1 MSEIRT
7 MDTRTL
13 VTFEGEPC
21 FNPQPGDMVRFCVEP
36 GSTGTIVKKISD
48 YLVEVLWSNLQ
59 RTSYPSTPRG
69 INYSEIGRKLFTVEP
84 LPQGALP
91 FYLDHQFGGDKGE

>member
-13 VTFEGEPC
+13 VTFEGKFC
-21 FNPQPGDMVRFCVEP
+21 SDPQPGDLVRFYLSFNSL
-36 GSTGTIVKKISD
+36 GIIVKIISENQ
-48 YLVEVLWSNLQ
+48 VEVLWSNFEEVNPA
-59 RTSYPSTPRG
+59 RM
-69 INYSEIGRKLFTVEP
+69 INYSEIGRKLFQVEP

-91 FYLDHQFGGDKGE
+91 FYLDHRFGGDKVE

>member
-13 VTFEGEPC
+13 VTFEGKFC
-21 FNPQPGDMVRFCVEP
+21 SDPQPGDLVRFYL
-36 GSTGTIVKKISD
+36 SSNSSGTIVKIISENQ
-48 YLVEVLWSNLQ
+48 VEVLWSKFE
-59 RTSYPSTPRG
+59 RISYPSIPRG

-84 LPQGALP
+84 MPQGALP
-91 FYLDHQFGGDKGE
+91 FYLDHMCKDEKD